1 MGADGGGASGGRVWS
16 VVVVDDEEDLRRLV
30 QLTLQFDDE
39 LRVVAVARD
48 ADEALALV
56 RATAPDLV
64 VLDHLLGGPVTG
76 LQVAGRLR
84 VDLPA
89 TRVIL
94 FSAGDAVIDIR
105 DSSVD
110 AVVSKMDL
118 GTLPDVARRVLAASS
133 PAVA

>member
-76 LQVAGRLR
+76 LPVAGRLR